1 MSEAG
6 DATRK
11 ALLDAA
17 EDLLITKG
25 VASITTR
32 KVAERAGVN
41 QALVHY
47 HYGTIEELLVA
58 ALARV
63 SVQVNERSQR
73 IYHSEG
79 TFLDHWFEEMET
91 MVTSDFDRGWGKV
104 WLENLTLAAN
114 RPKICKQYVK
124 ASTMTRK
131 LHEQQVTDML
141 VDLGVDPTEFPAE
154 GVVTLLDAIT
164 WKLILDRLVGV
175 TAGHEELL
183 GMLRRVR
190 DELQQPPELRSP
202 DVARF
207 LGHPPSDSLE
217 PLLDP
222 PLDRFGVV
230 GRPWLE

>member
-32 KVAERAGVN
+32 KVADRAGVN

-58 ALARV
+58 ALERV

-73 IYHSEG
+73 IYRSEG
-79 TFLDHWFEEMET
+79 TFLAHWFEEMET
-91 MVTSDFDRGWGKV
+91 MITSDFDRGWGKV

-131 LHEQQVTDML
+131 LHEQQVSEMLEDME
-141 VDLGVDPTEFPAE
+141 VDPAEFPAQ

-164 WKLILDRLVGV
+164 WKLILDRLVGI
-175 TAGHEELL
+175 TAGHDELL
-183 GMLRRVR
+183 GILRRVR
-190 DELQQPPELRSP
+190 DQLEQPAESRSP

-207 LGHPPSDSLE
+207 LE
-217 PLLDP
+217 PAAP
-222 PLDRFGVV
+222 KAKKTR
-230 GRPWLE
+230 RER